1 MLVSIADLPFFRP
14 NRQEP
19 TQDMLSRTSEYAL
32 RAAIFLARAGDENS
46 TAHRVAE
53 ATQVPDG
60 YMSKVLNTLARAKIV
75 SSQRGPSG
83 GFSLTIAPEE
93 LTMLRVVE
101 AVEPLPRIE
110 KCPSDL
116 EGHNRELC
124 RLHAVLG
131 NLVRGVATTL
141 GETTIAQLINQPAPP
156 DAGTSD

>member
-1 MLVSIADLPFFRP
+1 
-14 NRQEP
+14 
-19 TQDMLSRTSEYAL
+19 MLSRTSEYAL
-32 RAAIFLARAGDENS
+32 RAAIYLARAGDENT
-46 TAHRVAE
+46 TAQKVAE

-83 GFSLTIAPEE
+83 GFSLTVPPEE

-110 KCPSDL
+110 KCPPDL

-124 RLHAVLG
+124 TLHAVLG
-131 NLVRGVATTL
+131 SLVRGVATTL
-141 GETTIAQLINQPAPP
+141 GETTIAQLINAPP
-156 DAGTSD
+156 PPNANSLD